1 MPARRLSKAA
11 LDDLI
16 RETKA
21 NEIKGSEYG
30 DLLYTDKK
38 TKYLLETADKCEILK
53 LHSLE
58 VDVGMV
64 EATDNDPDA
73 SPRRHQLTN
82 VGLFL
87 GELRG
92 RAEDVVCL
100 DELVQSHHANTRTI
114 FTDNGATAR
123 RPRGPRA
130 WRSLSASQNRWTC

>member
-1 MPARRLSKAA
+1 MSFPLIMPARRLSKAA

-38 TKYLLETADKCEILK
+38 TKVK
-53 LHSLE
+53 LHLE

-73 SPRRHQLTN
+73 CEYLTD
-82 VGLFL
+82 FL
-87 GELRG
+87 KM
-92 RAEDVVCL
+92 AK
-100 DELVQSHHANTRTI
+100 A
-114 FTDNGATAR
+114 A
-123 RPRGPRA
+123 
-130 WRSLSASQNRWTC
+130 

>member
-38 TKYLLETADKCEILK
+38 TKVKLQYTYLLETADKCEILK

-73 SPRRHQLTN
+73 CEYLTD
-82 VGLFL
+82 FL
-87 GELRG
+87 KM
-92 RAEDVVCL
+92 AK
-100 DELVQSHHANTRTI
+100 A
-114 FTDNGATAR
+114 A
-123 RPRGPRA
+123 
-130 WRSLSASQNRWTC
+130 